1 MQAHRIRAAAVVAA
15 LTTLVG
21 VTAIA
26 GNEPMRRFD
35 PVEPP
40 ATPEE
45 LVHIGVVTAGFPVP
59 GALPPEVYPRDGW
72 GLDTGPDLTWLLV
85 LMTAVGLGGL
95 LAAAIV
101 LVPRLLRWRPGRPRL
116 KWRPRRRRSDQAPA
130 AEPAP
135 VEPSPVDAEADADVA
150 RRALDAA

>member
-1 MQAHRIRAAAVVAA
+1 MLGAPMLAHRVRTAAVITA
-15 LTTLVG
+15 LTALAG
-21 VTAIA
+21 VAAIA

-40 ATPEE
+40 ATHEE

-72 GLDTGPDLTWLLV
+72 GLDTRPDLTWLLV
-85 LMTAVGLGGL
+85 LMTAVGLVGL

-101 LVPRLLRWRPGRPRL
+101 LVPRLLRWRASRPRL
-116 KWRPRRRRSDQAPA
+116 KWRPGRRHSGQAPGT
-130 AEPAP
+130 EPA
-135 VEPSPVDAEADADVA
+135 
-150 RRALDAA
+150 L